1 MSYLLDRDC
10 DLAAFIYLQTYVI
23 VDYFSL
29 YLFHCHNLH
38 NGLFIKDVINFM
50 SMIPDKIILLFVERE
65 SPDL

>member
-1 MSYLLDRDC
+1 MSYLSDRDC
-10 DLAAFIYLQTYVI
+10 DLAAFIYLQTYMI

-38 NGLFIKDVINFM
+38 KGLFINDVINFM